1 MIQMSSTKP
10 ISPIQISKIDRQ
22 EAKKTRPAAKEKK
35 NYRLRQTL
43 DSGEGAFCQVAEE
56 EYFRR
61 VNKFIQLCNC
71 YFIV

>member
-10 ISPIQISKIDRQ
+10 ISPIQISKIDRSQ
-22 EAKKTRPAAKEKK
+22 EDKASSQRKK